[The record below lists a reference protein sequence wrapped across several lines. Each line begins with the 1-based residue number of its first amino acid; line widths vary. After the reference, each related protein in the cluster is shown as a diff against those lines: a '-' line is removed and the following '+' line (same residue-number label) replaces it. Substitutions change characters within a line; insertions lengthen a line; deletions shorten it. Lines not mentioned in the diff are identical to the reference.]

1 MAEEEKERYKV
12 KLGQKAVLY
21 DEKQDKFL
29 IAKVRDEEGWYY
41 KNMGPWEF
49 VGGTLDE
56 NESLLDSLAREISEE
71 AGKLNIEVKDVI
83 NTVEFDTA
91 SGRKIFLVYFVKYL
105 DGDLK
110 KSDEHSEF
118 KWISAKDIFDNRNE
132 YKDWF
137 LKSIKKSVEY
147 IEKENHLD
155 SWKRCQADF
164 ENFKKD
170 QAKAREE
177 FAKYAKMDVIEQ
189 ILPVLDNFEASLAH
203 VPEEKKSNGWVE
215 GITHIKRQIE
225 DVLKNNDVEEI
236 AVKIGD
242 KFSPAL
248 HEAAAGE
255 GERVKKVLRKGYK
268 LNGRVVRA
276 ARVEVR

>member
-1 MAEEEKERYKV
+1 
-12 KLGQKAVLY
+12 LGQKAVLY

-71 AGKLNIEVKDVI
+71 AGKLNIEVKDII

-147 IEKENHLD
+147 IEKEKYLD

-203 VPEEKKSNGWVE
+203 VPEEKKGNGWVE

-236 AVKIGD
+236 VVKAGD
-242 KFSPAL
+242 RFNPEI

-255 GERVKKVLRKGYK
+255 GEKVKKVLRKGYK
-268 LNGRVVRA
+268 LNGRIVRV